1 MFNRMSAYF
10 LMLIGVCMFIGAFTA
25 KKGIGYGL
33 LCVLI
38 GGAFCAA
45 AYFILKWKLFSRGK
59 RLLPE
64 SRKYIPGSSLP
75 VTNSHNLILT
85 PGEICHLS
93 ENIKVG
99 RLKTVTTGR
108 VTSHSGGS
116 IHIAKGVSIRS
127 GTSSSKPIRKNV
139 LDAVYGNLYVT
150 NKRIVVSSPKY
161 NFDKPM
167 SALTSYTPY
176 SDGFALQFG
185 KETYTI
191 LPKDPIYVFSV
202 TITAALLRQ

>member
-1 MFNRMSAYF
+1 MNRLKWGVLTFFCGVLAVAGIDAF
-10 LMLIGVCMFIGAFTA
+10 LSTWNLRNLLPALIFSVLAF
-25 KKGIGYGL
+25 
-33 LCVLI
+33 
-38 GGAFCAA
+38 FCG
-45 AYFILKWKLFSRGK
+45 WKLFNGGK
-59 RLLPE
+59 RFLPE
-64 SRKYIPGSSLP
+64 SRKYVPGSPLP
-75 VTNSHNLILT
+75 VADRHNLILA

-99 RLKTVTTGR
+99 RLKTVTAGT

-116 IHIAKGVSIRS
+116 IRIAKGVSIRS
-127 GTSSSKPIRKNV
+127 GTSSSRPIRKNV
-139 LDAVYGNLYVT
+139 LDTVSGNLYVT
-150 NKRIVVSSPKY
+150 NRRIVVSSPKY

-202 TITAALLRQ
+202 AITAALTQQ